1 MSNTPTVELRS
12 DTFTQPTS
20 EMRRAMA
27 DAECGD
33 DVWGL
38 DPTVNAFQQEAAE
51 KFGFRSALYLPTAT
65 MSNLVA
71 MLVHCEKRGSEII
84 LGDKAHMHI
93 YEQGGYST
101 IAGAHCRT
109 VPNQPD
115 GTLRLED
122 VEFAIRPFEPHYPIT
137 RAVCVENTHN
147 MCGGRVLG
155 KDYLESLGA
164 LCKRYDVKLHIDGSR
179 IFNAAVRLGIS
190 VKELTEQA
198 DSVTLCLSKGLSAPL
213 GALLLTRT
221 EADAVLA
228 HRFRKVLGGNMRQ
241 VGVVACC
248 GRIAINKMV
257 DRLAEDHDHA
267 RMLAEGLASID
278 GVACNVEAV
287 DSNMVRWGIH
297 KKVGDRVT
305 CAKLVEALA
314 SGDDVSVKMIC
325 IERGAAIRA
334 VTHRHITSDDIAKA
348 ITKVRKVMET
358 AVTTWPRLTAADH
371 ILTIE

>member
-1 MSNTPTVELRS
+1 MSNTHIVELRS

-27 DAECGD
+27 EAECGD

-38 DPTVNAFQQEAAE
+38 DPTVNAFQKEAAE
-51 KFGFRSALYLPTAT
+51 KFGFKTALYLPTAT

-71 MLVHCEKRGSEII
+71 MLVHCEKKGSEII

-137 RAVCVENTHN
+137 RAVCVENTQN
-147 MCGGRVLG
+147 VCGGRVLT
-155 KDYLESLGA
+155 KEYIDSLGA
-164 LCKRYDVKLHIDGSR
+164 LCKKNNVKLHIDGSR
-179 IFNAAVRLGIS
+179 IFNASVKLGIS

-198 DSVTLCLSKGLSAPL
+198 DTVTLCLSKGLSAPM

-248 GRIAINKMV
+248 GRIAINDMV
-257 DRLAEDHDHA
+257 ERLAEDHKHA
-267 RMLAEGLASID
+267 KMLAEGLASID
-278 GVACNVEAV
+278 GVACDV
-287 DSNMVRWGIH
+287 DATETNMIRWGLD
-297 KKVGDRVT
+297 KKVQDRAT
-305 CAKLVEALA
+305 CAKVVEALA
-314 SGDDVSVKMIC
+314 NSDEVCVKMIC
-325 IERGAAIRA
+325 IERGSAIRA
-334 VTHRHITSDDIAKA
+334 VTHRHITTDDIVKA
-348 ITKVRKVMET
+348 INKVRKVMEKVT
-358 AVTTWPRLTAADH
+358 TTWPKLTTADH
-371 ILTIE
+371 VLTIE